1 MEKSLQP
8 AQFSLSNAALT
19 KFEGLHRVTP
29 ASRYISALADVSA
42 FLLAQSMDR
51 SYLFVPGD
59 RSDRFE
65 KALASGADQVI
76 LDLEDAVAVAKKS
89 AARATVVQWL
99 RPERPVIIRVNAIDT
114 EWYRDDIELV
124 RLPGVAGLMIPKTET
139 LDADLLALCATH
151 HKFIIPL
158 IETAQGF
165 ENMAEISAQPN
176 VQRFAFGSLDFQV
189 DLGIPGE
196 GDALLLFRSQIVL
209 RSRRA
214 NLQSPIDG
222 VCVDIHN
229 REQLEADTEYARQ
242 LGFGAKLCIHPGQIE
257 TVNRTFSPSEQE
269 IAWAARVLQA
279 IFESNGA
286 AVAVDGKMVDRPVIL
301 KAQRIQAAASR
312 NIRH

>member
-1 MEKSLQP
+1 
-8 AQFSLSNAALT
+8 
-19 KFEGLHRVTP
+19 
-29 ASRYISALADVSA
+29 
-42 FLLAQSMDR
+42 MDR

-76 LDLEDAVAVAKKS
+76 LDLEDAVALAKKS
-89 AARATVVQWL
+89 AARAAVVQWL
-99 RPERPVIIRVNAIDT
+99 RPERPVIVRINSIDT
-114 EWYRDDIELV
+114 EWYCDDIELA
-124 RLPGVAGLMIPKTET
+124 RLPGVAGLMIPKTEK
-139 LDADLLALCATH
+139 LEGDVLNLCAAH

-165 ENMAEISAQPN
+165 ENMAEIAAQPN

-222 VCVDIHN
+222 VSVDIHN
-229 REQLEADTEYARQ
+229 REQLLADTEHARQ
-242 LGFGAKLCIHPGQIE
+242 LGFGAKLCIHPGQID
-257 TVNRTFSPSEQE
+257 TVNRAFSPSEQE
-269 IAWAARVLQA
+269 IVWAARVMQA
-279 IFESNGA
+279 ILESNGA

-312 NIRH
+312 HIRH